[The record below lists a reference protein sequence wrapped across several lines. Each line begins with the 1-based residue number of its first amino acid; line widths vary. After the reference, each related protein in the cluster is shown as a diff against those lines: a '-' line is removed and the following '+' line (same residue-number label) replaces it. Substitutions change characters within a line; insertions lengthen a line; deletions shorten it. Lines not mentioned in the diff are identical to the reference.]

1 MRNDSRV
8 IGPWERRFDEWAEK
22 YKHKHMFTP
31 VEEILFRDEVRA
43 TCIHRIRVCNN
54 KLAIGCKDSDD
65 GSDITYEVLCIDD
78 KNDYLKGKIM
88 AYQEILD
95 VVGSYEK
102 RASKEY
108 IW

>member
-8 IGPWERRFDEWAEK
+8 IGPWERMFDEWAEK

-43 TCIHRIRVCNN
+43 TCVHRIRVCNN
-54 KLAIGCKDSDD
+54 RLAIGCKDNNNKSII
-65 GSDITYEVLCIDD
+65 GSDILRIED
-78 KNDYLKGKIM
+78 KNDYLRGKIM
-88 AYQEILD
+88 AYQEIIG
-95 VVGSYEK
+95 VVDAYEK
-102 RASKEY
+102 RASEEY